1 MSKSNSKKE
10 IFSLRQEFH
19 QALER
24 QGFIEEICLSQDE
37 YIEIQETKKS
47 DLKKVVIN
55 HLQLSSKNDKNI
67 STEVDKIW
75 VINLEKELSGIS
87 ASGKTPEKAIL
98 VLQRKVDDAGKI
110 LNYHLQICLIEL
122 KASLQ
127 AKKDKE
133 STLKQIAG
141 KFQSGMNR
149 IYMLLT
155 LNNHANPQKNY
166 QNAQI
171 FVQFRG
177 IILYN
182 RNEISDIAKENERD
196 YNLSESTLYKIL
208 SQPTK
213 SDLLTLE
220 TLLEERDK
228 IVVRF
233 IQKPNQNQNYITIGL
248 KDLLGSSLY

>member
-19 QALER
+19 QALEKS
-24 QGFIEEICLSQDE
+24 GFIEEICLSQDA
-37 YIEIQETKKS
+37 YIEILETKKS

-75 VINLEKELSGIS
+75 VINLEKELPGIS

-98 VLQRKVDDAGKI
+98 VLQRKVDDGGKI
-110 LNYHLQICLIEL
+110 CNYHLQICLIEL

-133 STLKQIAG
+133 STLKQLAG

-177 IILYN
+177 IIFYN
-182 RNEISDIAKENERD
+182 RNDIKDSDIAKENERG
-196 YNLSESTLYKIL
+196 YNSSESTLYKIL
-208 SQPTK
+208 SQSTE

-233 IQKPNQNQNYITIGL
+233 IQNPNQTQDSMTIKL
-248 KDLLGSSLY
+248 EDLL

>member
-19 QALER
+19 QALEK
-24 QGFIEEICLSQDE
+24 QGFIEEISPTQDE
-37 YIEIQETKKS
+37 YIEIQETKQT

-75 VINLEKELSGIS
+75 VINLEKELHGIS

-98 VLQRKVDDAGKI
+98 VLQRKVDDGGKI

-166 QNAQI
+166 QNAKI

-177 IILYN
+177 IIFYN

-196 YNLSESTLYKIL
+196 YNSSESTLYKIL
-208 SQPTK
+208 SQSTE
-213 SDLLTLE
+213 SNLLTLE

-233 IQKPNQNQNYITIGL
+233 IQNPNQTQDYMTIKL
-248 KDLLGSSLY
+248 EDLL

>member
-19 QALER
+19 QALEKS
-24 QGFIEEICLSQDE
+24 GFIEEISLSQDA
-37 YIEIQETKKS
+37 YIEILETNKS

-55 HLQLSSKNDKNI
+55 HLKLSSKNDKNI

-75 VINLEKELSGIS
+75 VINLEKELPGIS

-98 VLQRKVDDAGKI
+98 VLQRKVNDAGKI
-110 LNYHLQICLIEL
+110 LNYHLQICLVEL

-127 AKKDKE
+127 AKKGKE
-133 STLKQIAG
+133 STLKQLAG

-155 LNNHANPQKNY
+155 LNNYANPQKNY
-166 QNAQI
+166 QDTEI
-171 FVQFRG
+171 FVHFRG
-177 IILYN
+177 IIFYN
-182 RNEISDIAKENERD
+182 RNEIKDSDIAKENQRD
-196 YNLSESTLYKIL
+196 YNSSESTLYKIL
-208 SQPTK
+208 SQSTE

-233 IQKPNQNQNYITIGL
+233 IKNPNQNQNYVTIGL
-248 KDLLGSSLY
+248 KELL

>member
-10 IFSLRQEFH
+10 ISLLRQEFH
-19 QALER
+19 QALEQ
-24 QGFIEEICLSQDE
+24 QGFIQEIFLSQDG

-55 HLQLSSKNDKNI
+55 HLKLSFKNDKNI

-75 VINLEKELSGIS
+75 VIDLEKELPGIS

-127 AKKDKE
+127 TKKGKE
-133 STLKQIAG
+133 STLKQIVG

-155 LNNHANPQKNY
+155 LNNHANPQKPY
-166 QNAQI
+166 QNTQI

-177 IILYN
+177 IIFYN
-182 RNEISDIAKENERD
+182 RHNIKDSDIAKENDRD
-196 YNLSESTLYKIL
+196 YNSGESTLYKIL
-208 SQPTK
+208 SNPPA
-213 SDLLTLE
+213 SNLLTLE

-228 IVVRF
+228 IVIKF
-233 IQKPNQNQNYITIGL
+233 IPNPDQTQDSMDIKL
-248 KDLLGSSLY
+248 EDLL

>member
-19 QALER
+19 QALEK

-37 YIEIQETKKS
+37 YIEILETNNS

-55 HLQLSSKNDKNI
+55 YLQLSSKNDKNI

-75 VINLEKELSGIS
+75 VINLEKELPGIS

-98 VLQRKVDDAGKI
+98 VLQRKVNDAGKI
-110 LNYHLQICLIEL
+110 LNYHLQICLVEL

-127 AKKDKE
+127 AKKGKE
-133 STLKQIAG
+133 STLKQLAG

-166 QNAQI
+166 QDTEI
-171 FVQFRG
+171 FVHFRG
-177 IILYN
+177 IIFYN
-182 RNEISDIAKENERD
+182 RNEIKDSDIAKENQRD
-196 YNLSESTLYKIL
+196 YNSSESTLYKIL
-208 SQPTK
+208 SQSTE
-213 SDLLTLE
+213 SNLLTLE

-233 IQKPNQNQNYITIGL
+233 IKNPNQNYVTIGL
-248 KDLLGSSLY
+248 KDSL

>member
-10 IFSLRQEFH
+10 IFSLRQKFH
-19 QALER
+19 QALEKS
-24 QGFIEEICLSQDE
+24 GFIEEICLSQDA
-37 YIEIQETKKS
+37 YIEIQETNKS

-75 VINLEKELSGIS
+75 VINLEKELPGIS

-110 LNYHLQICLIEL
+110 LNYHLQICLVEL

-127 AKKDKE
+127 AKKGKE

-166 QNAQI
+166 QNAEI
-171 FVQFRG
+171 CVHFRG
-177 IILYN
+177 IIFYN
-182 RNEISDIAKENERD
+182 RNEIKDSDIAKENEPD
-196 YNLSESTLYKIL
+196 YNSGESTLYKIL
-208 SQPTK
+208 SQSTE
-213 SDLLTLE
+213 SYLLTLE

-233 IQKPNQNQNYITIGL
+233 IKNPNQNQNYVTIGL
-248 KDLLGSSLY
+248 KELL

>member
-19 QALER
+19 QALEK
-24 QGFIEEICLSQDE
+24 QGFIEEISPTQDE
-37 YIEIQETKKS
+37 YIEIQETKQT

-55 HLQLSSKNDKNI
+55 HLQLSSKHDKNI

-75 VINLEKELSGIS
+75 VINLEKELPGIS

-98 VLQRKVDDAGKI
+98 VLQRKVDDGGKI

-166 QNAQI
+166 QNAKI

-177 IILYN
+177 IIFYN

-196 YNLSESTLYKIL
+196 YNSSESTLYKIL
-208 SQPTK
+208 SQSTE
-213 SDLLTLE
+213 SNLLTLE

-233 IQKPNQNQNYITIGL
+233 IQNSNQNQNYITIGL
-248 KDLLGSSLY
+248 KNLL

>member
-19 QALER
+19 QALEKS
-24 QGFIEEICLSQDE
+24 GFIEEISPSQDA
-37 YIEIQETKKS
+37 YIEIQETNKS

-75 VINLEKELSGIS
+75 VINLEKELPGIS

-98 VLQRKVDDAGKI
+98 VLQRKVNDAGKF
-110 LNYHLQICLIEL
+110 LNYHLQICLVEL

-127 AKKDKE
+127 AKKGKE
-133 STLKQIAG
+133 STLKQISG

-166 QNAQI
+166 QDTEI
-171 FVQFRG
+171 FVHFRG
-177 IILYN
+177 IIFYN
-182 RNEISDIAKENERD
+182 RNEIKDSDIAKQNDRD

-208 SQPTK
+208 SQSTE

-233 IQKPNQNQNYITIGL
+233 IKNPNQNQNYITIGL
-248 KDLLGSSLY
+248 KDLL